1 MPKGDFN
8 RGEIGS
14 HAGDTP
20 NRRRA
25 TDAMEKARAEVIAYL
40 RQGKTPDEAMAAV
53 GRAGKTFYTW
63 MYSSPKFAKMA
74 RAAQEAWLAQ
84 ARQSAMP
91 WREMMDQ
98 FDPILRENYDTWTEY
113 QVAHRKAYYNHDTFD
128 HQWRL
133 LEAME
138 KAPPGGITMILI
150 PPEWTKALAFDTPIP
165 TPGGWKTMGMLQVGD
180 TVFGGDGHPCV
191 VTSKSNVF
199 TDHKCYEVRADDGA
213 SVIADAGHLWKVSV
227 ERKTPGWKVKT
238 TENLATRRSKR
249 PMIPMSGEVEYP
261 EAELPIDP
269 YVLGVWL
276 GDGNSDGGRISSS
289 EGDMPGTRA
298 HIEAA
303 GYVTTSHR
311 HPQNFGVLGL
321 SAQLRAMHLLG
332 DKHIPSIY
340 LTASR
345 VQRRALL
352 QGLID
357 TDGGV
362 EPNGR
367 VKFTS
372 TKVDL
377 AFGVQLLARS
387 LGVKAFLTEGRAVL
401 GGRDISAMWTVSFY
415 LERAARMPRKAV
427 NCRNAERRANRY
439 LTVTPVGSVPTQCIA
454 VDSPDHTYLA
464 GHGYMVTHN
473 STVVLDTI
481 GGDLCDKP
489 NMRFAIVSEG
499 QRLARKMLSRLQG
512 RLAPDDGGITPLVE
526 HFGPFKPAGS
536 SRKPW
541 NADEFTILGATHDE
555 QDPSVLSIGITGAI
569 RGYRW
574 DRVILD
580 DIQSL
585 NNLSQTMTMIEKIRG
600 DIASRPGRTGK
611 LIVLGSRV
619 GRTDVYA
626 ELERLEIIDELFIM
640 QALDLTKLAGH
651 QSNFPRQSTPDGAPI
666 LDEKGDQMGWND
678 EDLAQKR
685 RIVGEDQW
693 SRAYMQQPQSD
704 FSALIND
711 QDILNAT
718 DPTRSVGQ
726 PAGVAN
732 MAGED
737 PSLANH
743 AAFAYC
749 GYDADHLYVL
759 DMVDLFKPTTNQNL
773 FAEIDRGTI
782 KYRPEWWVIEDNTLQ
797 SGYLTDDA
805 FINLQKKWGFNAIG
819 HYTGG
824 TKADDKLG
832 VPAMM
837 SAIVR
842 GEIVFPMIGDD
853 HVGFARLFDQL
864 KAWRPDVPSKRLVQD
879 EVMALWFCYLLWRK
893 LREQVNIDV
902 SVWKRS
908 GMAKPTMY
916 PYART
921 NVKGIEPNPPSRM
934 PMTYEQNW
942 QRLAEE
948 VSV

>member
-150 PPEWTKALAFDTPIP
+150 PPEWTK
-165 TPGGWKTMGMLQVGD
+165 
-180 TVFGGDGHPCV
+180 
-191 VTSKSNVF
+191 
-199 TDHKCYEVRADDGA
+199 
-213 SVIADAGHLWKVSV
+213 
-227 ERKTPGWKVKT
+227 
-238 TENLATRRSKR
+238 
-249 PMIPMSGEVEYP
+249 
-261 EAELPIDP
+261 
-269 YVLGVWL
+269 
-276 GDGNSDGGRISSS
+276 
-289 EGDMPGTRA
+289 
-298 HIEAA
+298 
-303 GYVTTSHR
+303 
-311 HPQNFGVLGL
+311 
-321 SAQLRAMHLLG
+321 
-332 DKHIPSIY
+332 
-340 LTASR
+340 
-345 VQRRALL
+345 
-352 QGLID
+352 
-357 TDGGV
+357 
-362 EPNGR
+362 
-367 VKFTS
+367 
-372 TKVDL
+372 
-377 AFGVQLLARS
+377 
-387 LGVKAFLTEGRAVL
+387 
-401 GGRDISAMWTVSFY
+401 
-415 LERAARMPRKAV
+415 
-427 NCRNAERRANRY
+427 
-439 LTVTPVGSVPTQCIA
+439 
-454 VDSPDHTYLA
+454 
-464 GHGYMVTHN
+464 

-921 NVKGIEPNPPSRM
+921 NVEGIEPNPPSRM
-934 PMTYEQNW
+934 PMTYEQHW
-942 QRLAEE
+942 QHLTEE
-948 VSV
+948 VSA